1 MNRKQIIRIA
11 QLTLTAVAALT
22 LAGHAEAR
30 NYSFQESC
38 LVASLGPSP
47 SLHG

>member
-1 MNRKQIIRIA
+1 MKENRFSIA

-30 NYSFQESC
+30 NY
-38 LVASLGPSP
+38 PSKKVIVVLPRTFP